1 MLLSIS
7 LISITMLSAVV
18 NAQYGGYGAGSQY
31 TQQVQQYGQSSY
43 QQTQQYGQSNYQQ
56 WQQPTQ
62 PGSGQWQ
69 QNGGSAFQDY
79 QQQSSYTQAV
89 SPSDQCGRISEEYD
103 VIPFKTWGRMTES
116 MKIAWGQQGCDQKMC
131 VYWAKKYNVPS
142 FENGGQLPFD
152 LLPVWNNRQME
163 CGFRTGP
170 YTTAQCKAASE
181 RFNTKP
187 LGIWGNMPNYAR
199 TLWTQGNCDVKMCG
213 IWKEKYGVI
222 KGQTYGSLPVDF
234 KNIWDDSRLLCTNK
248 I

>member
-1 MLLSIS
+1 MVGTAQALSILNKSRSMVNQAINKPSSIANQVSDHGSS
-7 LISITMLSAVV
+7 LSNQIINS
-18 NAQYGGYGAGSQY
+18 GSSLLN
-31 TQQVQQYGQSSY
+31 QVPDS
-43 QQTQQYGQSNYQQ
+43 
-56 WQQPTQ
+56 
-62 PGSGQWQ
+62 GSRM
-69 QNGGSAFQDY
+69 GGSAFQDY

-89 SPSDQCGRISEEYD
+89 SPSDECGRISEEYD
-103 VIPFKTWGRMTES
+103 VIPFETWGRMTES

-152 LLPVWNNRQME
+152 LLPIWNNRQME

-181 RFNTKP
+181 RFNTRP